1 MVFKHYDVVRAA
13 SPSDLAE
20 KLTHKLKEGWQPFG
34 SPVAITPYT
43 LMQAIAAE
51 GDVVVS
57 GATEPEWYY
66 VIVLAGQSNAMAYG
80 EGLPLP
86 DSYDAPHPRIKQ
98 LARRNTVTPGGKACA
113 FNDII
118 PADHCLHD
126 VQDMSALNHPKADL
140 SKGQYGCVGQGLH
153 IAKKL
158 LPYIPNN
165 AGILLVPCCRGGS
178 AFTQGAEGTFSADTG
193 ASQDSARW
201 GVGKPLYQDL
211 IARTKAALQKNPKNV
226 LLAVCWMQ
234 GEFDMSAA
242 TYAQQPD
249 LFTAM
254 LKQFR
259 TDLSGFNAQCHG
271 GSAAVVPWI
280 CGDTTYYWKNTYGTQ
295 YDSVYGAYKNRESD
309 NVFFVP
315 FMTDGNGNNTPTNL
329 PAEDPD
335 IADAGYYGA
344 QSRSNGN
351 WVSSNRPTH
360 FSSWARRSIIP
371 DRMATAILN
380 AAGRTSAFISGKAPE
395 IKPSPGVD
403 TPSGP
408 SEDASVRTISLLPT
422 AGEAA
427 AQGWTIKDGGIQ
439 LSGGVFKIT
448 KQSNKTWSLM
458 HPVDDAVSLLTRG
471 GRLSCKFRLSGALT
485 NNQFGLGIYLYTDVA
500 LPDVVAMT
508 GTGNPFLMSFF
519 TQTTDGKLNLMHHRK
534 AGNTKLGEFGK
545 RRQHH
550 VRRNLSHIIA
560 AAFNEPLL
568 LEPAYARVFFCALGR
583 EMGAASL
590 SVPQQQVQFDA
601 PGMLAET
608 DEYMAGGKR
617 PARVYRV
624 VNGIAVLPVTGTL
637 VHRLGGMRPFSGMT
651 GYDGIVACLQ
661 QAMSVDA
668 VTGTEAAVFEGQS
681 GIEAGLAD
689 ELINASDAI
698 SVMATALN
706 SNVRGGTMP
715 QLTATE
721 AAVQENQRVM
731 GILTCQEAKGR
742 EQLATM
748 LAGQQG
754 MSVEQARAI
763 LAAAAPQQPVAS
775 AQSEADRIMAC
786 EEANGREQLAAT
798 LAAMPEMTVEKAR
811 PILAAAP
818 LADAGP
824 SLRDQ
829 IMALDEAK
837 GAEAQAEKLA
847 ACPGMTVENARAVLA
862 AGSGKAEPVSAS
874 TTALFEHF
882 MANHSPA
889 AVRGGVSQTSAD
901 GDADVKML
909 MAMP

>member
-1 MVFKHYDVVRAA
+1 M
-13 SPSDLAE
+13 
-20 KLTHKLKEGWQPFG
+20 
-34 SPVAITPYT
+34 
-43 LMQAIAAE
+43 
-51 GDVVVS
+51 
-57 GATEPEWYY
+57 
-66 VIVLAGQSNAMAYG
+66 
-80 EGLPLP
+80 
-86 DSYDAPHPRIKQ
+86 
-98 LARRNTVTPGGKACA
+98 
-113 FNDII
+113 
-118 PADHCLHD
+118 
-126 VQDMSALNHPKADL
+126 
-140 SKGQYGCVGQGLH
+140 
-153 IAKKL
+153 
-158 LPYIPNN
+158 
-165 AGILLVPCCRGGS
+165 
-178 AFTQGAEGTFSADTG
+178 
-193 ASQDSARW
+193 
-201 GVGKPLYQDL
+201 
-211 IARTKAALQKNPKNV
+211 
-226 LLAVCWMQ
+226 
-234 GEFDMSAA
+234 
-242 TYAQQPD
+242 
-249 LFTAM
+249 
-254 LKQFR
+254 
-259 TDLSGFNAQCHG
+259 
-271 GSAAVVPWI
+271 
-280 CGDTTYYWKNTYGTQ
+280 
-295 YDSVYGAYKNRESD
+295 
-309 NVFFVP
+309 
-315 FMTDGNGNNTPTNL
+315 
-329 PAEDPD
+329 
-335 IADAGYYGA
+335 
-344 QSRSNGN
+344 
-351 WVSSNRPTH
+351 
-360 FSSWARRSIIP
+360 
-371 DRMATAILN
+371 
-380 AAGRTSAFISGKAPE
+380 
-395 IKPSPGVD
+395 
-403 TPSGP
+403 
-408 SEDASVRTISLLPT
+408 
-422 AGEAA
+422 
-427 AQGWTIKDGGIQ
+427 
-439 LSGGVFKIT
+439 
-448 KQSNKTWSLM
+448 
-458 HPVDDAVSLLTRG
+458 
-471 GRLSCKFRLSGALT
+471 
-485 NNQFGLGIYLYTDVA
+485 
-500 LPDVVAMT
+500 
-508 GTGNPFLMSFF
+508 
-519 TQTTDGKLNLMHHRK
+519 
-534 AGNTKLGEFGK
+534 
-545 RRQHH
+545 
-550 VRRNLSHIIA
+550 RRNLSHIIA

-661 QAMSVDA
+661 QAMADSQVRGVLLDIDSPGGQAAGAFDCADMIYRLRQQKPVWALCNDTACSAAMLLASACSRRLVTQTSRIGSIGVMMSHVSYAGHLAQAGVDITLIYSGTHKVDGNQFEALPAEVRQDMQQRIDAARRMFAEKVAMFTGLSVDA

-731 GILTCQEAKGR
+731 GILTCQEA
-742 EQLATM
+742 
-748 LAGQQG
+748 
-754 MSVEQARAI
+754 
-763 LAAAAPQQPVAS
+763 
-775 AQSEADRIMAC
+775 
-786 EEANGREQLAAT
+786 NGREQLAAT

-862 AGSGKAEPVSAS
+862 VGSGKAEPVSAS

>member
-1 MVFKHYDVVRAA
+1 M
-13 SPSDLAE
+13 
-20 KLTHKLKEGWQPFG
+20 
-34 SPVAITPYT
+34 
-43 LMQAIAAE
+43 
-51 GDVVVS
+51 
-57 GATEPEWYY
+57 
-66 VIVLAGQSNAMAYG
+66 
-80 EGLPLP
+80 
-86 DSYDAPHPRIKQ
+86 
-98 LARRNTVTPGGKACA
+98 
-113 FNDII
+113 
-118 PADHCLHD
+118 
-126 VQDMSALNHPKADL
+126 
-140 SKGQYGCVGQGLH
+140 
-153 IAKKL
+153 
-158 LPYIPNN
+158 
-165 AGILLVPCCRGGS
+165 
-178 AFTQGAEGTFSADTG
+178 
-193 ASQDSARW
+193 
-201 GVGKPLYQDL
+201 
-211 IARTKAALQKNPKNV
+211 
-226 LLAVCWMQ
+226 
-234 GEFDMSAA
+234 
-242 TYAQQPD
+242 
-249 LFTAM
+249 
-254 LKQFR
+254 
-259 TDLSGFNAQCHG
+259 
-271 GSAAVVPWI
+271 
-280 CGDTTYYWKNTYGTQ
+280 
-295 YDSVYGAYKNRESD
+295 
-309 NVFFVP
+309 
-315 FMTDGNGNNTPTNL
+315 
-329 PAEDPD
+329 
-335 IADAGYYGA
+335 
-344 QSRSNGN
+344 
-351 WVSSNRPTH
+351 
-360 FSSWARRSIIP
+360 
-371 DRMATAILN
+371 
-380 AAGRTSAFISGKAPE
+380 
-395 IKPSPGVD
+395 
-403 TPSGP
+403 
-408 SEDASVRTISLLPT
+408 
-422 AGEAA
+422 
-427 AQGWTIKDGGIQ
+427 
-439 LSGGVFKIT
+439 
-448 KQSNKTWSLM
+448 
-458 HPVDDAVSLLTRG
+458 
-471 GRLSCKFRLSGALT
+471 
-485 NNQFGLGIYLYTDVA
+485 
-500 LPDVVAMT
+500 
-508 GTGNPFLMSFF
+508 
-519 TQTTDGKLNLMHHRK
+519 
-534 AGNTKLGEFGK
+534 
-545 RRQHH
+545 
-550 VRRNLSHIIA
+550 RRNLSHIIA

-590 SVPQQQVQFDA
+590 SVPQQQVQLDA

-624 VNGIAVLPVTGTL
+624 VNGIAVLPVSGTL

-661 QAMSVDA
+661 QAMADSQVRGILLDIDSPGGQAAGAFDCADMIYRLRQQKPVWALCNDTACSAAMLLASACSRRLVTQTSRIGSIGVMMSHVSYAGHLAQAGVDITLIYAGAHKVDGNQFEALPAEVRQDMQQRIDAAHRMFAEKVAMYTGLSVDA

-786 EEANGREQLAAT
+786 EEANGREQLAA
-798 LAAMPEMTVEKAR
+798 
-811 PILAAAP
+811 AP

>member
-1 MVFKHYDVVRAA
+1 M
-13 SPSDLAE
+13 
-20 KLTHKLKEGWQPFG
+20 
-34 SPVAITPYT
+34 
-43 LMQAIAAE
+43 
-51 GDVVVS
+51 
-57 GATEPEWYY
+57 
-66 VIVLAGQSNAMAYG
+66 
-80 EGLPLP
+80 
-86 DSYDAPHPRIKQ
+86 
-98 LARRNTVTPGGKACA
+98 
-113 FNDII
+113 
-118 PADHCLHD
+118 
-126 VQDMSALNHPKADL
+126 
-140 SKGQYGCVGQGLH
+140 
-153 IAKKL
+153 
-158 LPYIPNN
+158 
-165 AGILLVPCCRGGS
+165 
-178 AFTQGAEGTFSADTG
+178 
-193 ASQDSARW
+193 
-201 GVGKPLYQDL
+201 
-211 IARTKAALQKNPKNV
+211 
-226 LLAVCWMQ
+226 
-234 GEFDMSAA
+234 
-242 TYAQQPD
+242 
-249 LFTAM
+249 
-254 LKQFR
+254 
-259 TDLSGFNAQCHG
+259 
-271 GSAAVVPWI
+271 
-280 CGDTTYYWKNTYGTQ
+280 
-295 YDSVYGAYKNRESD
+295 
-309 NVFFVP
+309 
-315 FMTDGNGNNTPTNL
+315 
-329 PAEDPD
+329 
-335 IADAGYYGA
+335 
-344 QSRSNGN
+344 
-351 WVSSNRPTH
+351 
-360 FSSWARRSIIP
+360 
-371 DRMATAILN
+371 
-380 AAGRTSAFISGKAPE
+380 
-395 IKPSPGVD
+395 
-403 TPSGP
+403 
-408 SEDASVRTISLLPT
+408 
-422 AGEAA
+422 
-427 AQGWTIKDGGIQ
+427 
-439 LSGGVFKIT
+439 
-448 KQSNKTWSLM
+448 
-458 HPVDDAVSLLTRG
+458 
-471 GRLSCKFRLSGALT
+471 
-485 NNQFGLGIYLYTDVA
+485 
-500 LPDVVAMT
+500 
-508 GTGNPFLMSFF
+508 
-519 TQTTDGKLNLMHHRK
+519 
-534 AGNTKLGEFGK
+534 
-545 RRQHH
+545 
-550 VRRNLSHIIA
+550 RRNLSHIIA

-661 QAMSVDA
+661 QAMADSQVRGVLLDIDSPGGQAAGAFDCADMIYRLRQQKPVWALCNDTACSAAMLLASACSRRLVTQTSRIGSIGVMMSHVSYAGHLAQAGVDITLIYAGAHKVDGNQFEALPAEVRQDMQQRIDAAHRMFAEKVAMYTGLSVDV

-763 LAAAAPQQPVAS
+763 LAAAAP
-775 AQSEADRIMAC
+775 
-786 EEANGREQLAAT
+786 
-798 LAAMPEMTVEKAR
+798 
-811 PILAAAP
+811 

>member
-1 MVFKHYDVVRAA
+1 M
-13 SPSDLAE
+13 
-20 KLTHKLKEGWQPFG
+20 
-34 SPVAITPYT
+34 
-43 LMQAIAAE
+43 
-51 GDVVVS
+51 
-57 GATEPEWYY
+57 
-66 VIVLAGQSNAMAYG
+66 
-80 EGLPLP
+80 
-86 DSYDAPHPRIKQ
+86 
-98 LARRNTVTPGGKACA
+98 
-113 FNDII
+113 
-118 PADHCLHD
+118 
-126 VQDMSALNHPKADL
+126 
-140 SKGQYGCVGQGLH
+140 
-153 IAKKL
+153 
-158 LPYIPNN
+158 
-165 AGILLVPCCRGGS
+165 
-178 AFTQGAEGTFSADTG
+178 
-193 ASQDSARW
+193 
-201 GVGKPLYQDL
+201 
-211 IARTKAALQKNPKNV
+211 
-226 LLAVCWMQ
+226 
-234 GEFDMSAA
+234 
-242 TYAQQPD
+242 
-249 LFTAM
+249 
-254 LKQFR
+254 
-259 TDLSGFNAQCHG
+259 
-271 GSAAVVPWI
+271 
-280 CGDTTYYWKNTYGTQ
+280 
-295 YDSVYGAYKNRESD
+295 
-309 NVFFVP
+309 
-315 FMTDGNGNNTPTNL
+315 
-329 PAEDPD
+329 
-335 IADAGYYGA
+335 
-344 QSRSNGN
+344 
-351 WVSSNRPTH
+351 
-360 FSSWARRSIIP
+360 
-371 DRMATAILN
+371 
-380 AAGRTSAFISGKAPE
+380 
-395 IKPSPGVD
+395 
-403 TPSGP
+403 
-408 SEDASVRTISLLPT
+408 
-422 AGEAA
+422 
-427 AQGWTIKDGGIQ
+427 
-439 LSGGVFKIT
+439 
-448 KQSNKTWSLM
+448 
-458 HPVDDAVSLLTRG
+458 
-471 GRLSCKFRLSGALT
+471 
-485 NNQFGLGIYLYTDVA
+485 
-500 LPDVVAMT
+500 
-508 GTGNPFLMSFF
+508 
-519 TQTTDGKLNLMHHRK
+519 
-534 AGNTKLGEFGK
+534 
-545 RRQHH
+545 
-550 VRRNLSHIIA
+550 RRNLSHIIA

-583 EMGAASL
+583 EIGAASL
-590 SVPQQQVQFDA
+590 SVPQQQVQLDA

-661 QAMSVDA
+661 QAMADSQVRGILLDIDSPGGQAAGAFDCADMIYRLRQQKPVWALCNDTACSAAMLLASACSRRLVTQTSRIGSIGVMMSHVSYAGHLAQAGVDITLIYAGAHKVDGNQFEALPAEVRQDMQQRIDAAHRMFAEKVAMYTGLSVDA

-786 EEANGREQLAAT
+786 EEANGREQLAA
-798 LAAMPEMTVEKAR
+798 
-811 PILAAAP
+811 AP

-889 AVRGGVSQTSAD
+889 AVQGGVSQASED

>member
-1 MVFKHYDVVRAA
+1 M
-13 SPSDLAE
+13 
-20 KLTHKLKEGWQPFG
+20 
-34 SPVAITPYT
+34 
-43 LMQAIAAE
+43 
-51 GDVVVS
+51 
-57 GATEPEWYY
+57 
-66 VIVLAGQSNAMAYG
+66 
-80 EGLPLP
+80 
-86 DSYDAPHPRIKQ
+86 
-98 LARRNTVTPGGKACA
+98 
-113 FNDII
+113 
-118 PADHCLHD
+118 
-126 VQDMSALNHPKADL
+126 
-140 SKGQYGCVGQGLH
+140 
-153 IAKKL
+153 
-158 LPYIPNN
+158 
-165 AGILLVPCCRGGS
+165 
-178 AFTQGAEGTFSADTG
+178 
-193 ASQDSARW
+193 
-201 GVGKPLYQDL
+201 
-211 IARTKAALQKNPKNV
+211 
-226 LLAVCWMQ
+226 
-234 GEFDMSAA
+234 
-242 TYAQQPD
+242 
-249 LFTAM
+249 
-254 LKQFR
+254 
-259 TDLSGFNAQCHG
+259 
-271 GSAAVVPWI
+271 
-280 CGDTTYYWKNTYGTQ
+280 
-295 YDSVYGAYKNRESD
+295 
-309 NVFFVP
+309 
-315 FMTDGNGNNTPTNL
+315 
-329 PAEDPD
+329 
-335 IADAGYYGA
+335 
-344 QSRSNGN
+344 
-351 WVSSNRPTH
+351 
-360 FSSWARRSIIP
+360 
-371 DRMATAILN
+371 
-380 AAGRTSAFISGKAPE
+380 
-395 IKPSPGVD
+395 
-403 TPSGP
+403 
-408 SEDASVRTISLLPT
+408 
-422 AGEAA
+422 
-427 AQGWTIKDGGIQ
+427 
-439 LSGGVFKIT
+439 
-448 KQSNKTWSLM
+448 
-458 HPVDDAVSLLTRG
+458 
-471 GRLSCKFRLSGALT
+471 
-485 NNQFGLGIYLYTDVA
+485 
-500 LPDVVAMT
+500 
-508 GTGNPFLMSFF
+508 
-519 TQTTDGKLNLMHHRK
+519 
-534 AGNTKLGEFGK
+534 
-545 RRQHH
+545 
-550 VRRNLSHIIA
+550 RRNLSHIIA

-583 EMGAASL
+583 EIGAASL
-590 SVPQQQVQFDA
+590 SVPQQQVQLDA

-661 QAMSVDA
+661 QAMADSQVRGILLDIDSPGGQAAGAFDCADMIYRLRQQKPVWALCNDTACSAAMLLASACSRRLVTQTSRIGSIGVMMSHVSYAGHLAQAGVDITLIYAGAHKVDGNQFEALPAEVRQDMQQRIDAAHRMFAEKVAMYTGLSVDA

-786 EEANGREQLAAT
+786 EEANGREQLAA
-798 LAAMPEMTVEKAR
+798 
-811 PILAAAP
+811 AP

-847 ACPGMTVENARAVLA
+847 ACPGMTVESARAVLA

>member
-1 MVFKHYDVVRAA
+1 M
-13 SPSDLAE
+13 
-20 KLTHKLKEGWQPFG
+20 
-34 SPVAITPYT
+34 
-43 LMQAIAAE
+43 
-51 GDVVVS
+51 
-57 GATEPEWYY
+57 
-66 VIVLAGQSNAMAYG
+66 
-80 EGLPLP
+80 
-86 DSYDAPHPRIKQ
+86 
-98 LARRNTVTPGGKACA
+98 
-113 FNDII
+113 
-118 PADHCLHD
+118 
-126 VQDMSALNHPKADL
+126 
-140 SKGQYGCVGQGLH
+140 
-153 IAKKL
+153 
-158 LPYIPNN
+158 
-165 AGILLVPCCRGGS
+165 
-178 AFTQGAEGTFSADTG
+178 
-193 ASQDSARW
+193 
-201 GVGKPLYQDL
+201 
-211 IARTKAALQKNPKNV
+211 
-226 LLAVCWMQ
+226 
-234 GEFDMSAA
+234 
-242 TYAQQPD
+242 
-249 LFTAM
+249 
-254 LKQFR
+254 
-259 TDLSGFNAQCHG
+259 
-271 GSAAVVPWI
+271 
-280 CGDTTYYWKNTYGTQ
+280 
-295 YDSVYGAYKNRESD
+295 
-309 NVFFVP
+309 
-315 FMTDGNGNNTPTNL
+315 
-329 PAEDPD
+329 
-335 IADAGYYGA
+335 
-344 QSRSNGN
+344 
-351 WVSSNRPTH
+351 
-360 FSSWARRSIIP
+360 
-371 DRMATAILN
+371 
-380 AAGRTSAFISGKAPE
+380 
-395 IKPSPGVD
+395 
-403 TPSGP
+403 
-408 SEDASVRTISLLPT
+408 
-422 AGEAA
+422 
-427 AQGWTIKDGGIQ
+427 
-439 LSGGVFKIT
+439 
-448 KQSNKTWSLM
+448 
-458 HPVDDAVSLLTRG
+458 
-471 GRLSCKFRLSGALT
+471 
-485 NNQFGLGIYLYTDVA
+485 
-500 LPDVVAMT
+500 
-508 GTGNPFLMSFF
+508 
-519 TQTTDGKLNLMHHRK
+519 
-534 AGNTKLGEFGK
+534 
-545 RRQHH
+545 
-550 VRRNLSHIIA
+550 RRNLSHIIA

-590 SVPQQQVQFDA
+590 SVPQQQVQLDA

-661 QAMSVDA
+661 QAMADSQVRGVLLDIDSPGGQAAGAFDCADMIYRLRQQKPVWALCNDTACSAAMLLASACSRRLVTQTSRIGSIGVMMSHVSYAGHLAQAGVDITLIYAGAHKVDGNQFEALPAEVRQDMQQRIDAARRMFAEKVAMYTGLSVDA

-786 EEANGREQLAAT
+786 EEANGREQLAA
-798 LAAMPEMTVEKAR
+798 
-811 PILAAAP
+811 AP

>member
-1 MVFKHYDVVRAA
+1 M
-13 SPSDLAE
+13 
-20 KLTHKLKEGWQPFG
+20 
-34 SPVAITPYT
+34 
-43 LMQAIAAE
+43 
-51 GDVVVS
+51 
-57 GATEPEWYY
+57 
-66 VIVLAGQSNAMAYG
+66 
-80 EGLPLP
+80 
-86 DSYDAPHPRIKQ
+86 
-98 LARRNTVTPGGKACA
+98 
-113 FNDII
+113 
-118 PADHCLHD
+118 
-126 VQDMSALNHPKADL
+126 
-140 SKGQYGCVGQGLH
+140 
-153 IAKKL
+153 
-158 LPYIPNN
+158 
-165 AGILLVPCCRGGS
+165 
-178 AFTQGAEGTFSADTG
+178 
-193 ASQDSARW
+193 
-201 GVGKPLYQDL
+201 
-211 IARTKAALQKNPKNV
+211 
-226 LLAVCWMQ
+226 
-234 GEFDMSAA
+234 
-242 TYAQQPD
+242 
-249 LFTAM
+249 
-254 LKQFR
+254 
-259 TDLSGFNAQCHG
+259 
-271 GSAAVVPWI
+271 
-280 CGDTTYYWKNTYGTQ
+280 
-295 YDSVYGAYKNRESD
+295 
-309 NVFFVP
+309 
-315 FMTDGNGNNTPTNL
+315 
-329 PAEDPD
+329 
-335 IADAGYYGA
+335 
-344 QSRSNGN
+344 
-351 WVSSNRPTH
+351 
-360 FSSWARRSIIP
+360 
-371 DRMATAILN
+371 
-380 AAGRTSAFISGKAPE
+380 
-395 IKPSPGVD
+395 
-403 TPSGP
+403 
-408 SEDASVRTISLLPT
+408 
-422 AGEAA
+422 
-427 AQGWTIKDGGIQ
+427 
-439 LSGGVFKIT
+439 
-448 KQSNKTWSLM
+448 
-458 HPVDDAVSLLTRG
+458 
-471 GRLSCKFRLSGALT
+471 
-485 NNQFGLGIYLYTDVA
+485 
-500 LPDVVAMT
+500 
-508 GTGNPFLMSFF
+508 
-519 TQTTDGKLNLMHHRK
+519 
-534 AGNTKLGEFGK
+534 
-545 RRQHH
+545 
-550 VRRNLSHIIA
+550 RRNLSHIIA

-590 SVPQQQVQFDA
+590 SVPQQQVQLDA

-661 QAMSVDA
+661 QAMADSQVRGILLDIDSPGGQAAGAFDCADMIYRLRQQKPVWALCNDTACSAAMLLASACSRRLVTQTSRIGSIGVMMSHVSYAGHLAQAGVDITLIYAGAHKVDGNQFEALPAEVRQDMQQRIDAARRMFAEKVAMYTGLSVDA

-811 PILAAAP
+811 PILAASPQAN
-818 LADAGP
+818 AGP

-837 GAEAQAEKLA
+837 GAEAQAEQLAACPGMTEMTVEKARPILAASPQANAGPSLRDQIMALDEAKGAEAQAEQLA
-847 ACPGMTVENARAVLA
+847 ACPGMTVESARAVLA

-874 TTALFEHF
+874 TTAMFEHF

-889 AVRGGVSQTSAD
+889 AVQGGVAQTSAD

>member
-1 MVFKHYDVVRAA
+1 M
-13 SPSDLAE
+13 
-20 KLTHKLKEGWQPFG
+20 
-34 SPVAITPYT
+34 
-43 LMQAIAAE
+43 
-51 GDVVVS
+51 
-57 GATEPEWYY
+57 
-66 VIVLAGQSNAMAYG
+66 
-80 EGLPLP
+80 
-86 DSYDAPHPRIKQ
+86 
-98 LARRNTVTPGGKACA
+98 
-113 FNDII
+113 
-118 PADHCLHD
+118 
-126 VQDMSALNHPKADL
+126 
-140 SKGQYGCVGQGLH
+140 
-153 IAKKL
+153 
-158 LPYIPNN
+158 
-165 AGILLVPCCRGGS
+165 
-178 AFTQGAEGTFSADTG
+178 
-193 ASQDSARW
+193 
-201 GVGKPLYQDL
+201 
-211 IARTKAALQKNPKNV
+211 
-226 LLAVCWMQ
+226 
-234 GEFDMSAA
+234 
-242 TYAQQPD
+242 
-249 LFTAM
+249 
-254 LKQFR
+254 
-259 TDLSGFNAQCHG
+259 
-271 GSAAVVPWI
+271 
-280 CGDTTYYWKNTYGTQ
+280 
-295 YDSVYGAYKNRESD
+295 
-309 NVFFVP
+309 
-315 FMTDGNGNNTPTNL
+315 
-329 PAEDPD
+329 
-335 IADAGYYGA
+335 
-344 QSRSNGN
+344 
-351 WVSSNRPTH
+351 
-360 FSSWARRSIIP
+360 
-371 DRMATAILN
+371 
-380 AAGRTSAFISGKAPE
+380 
-395 IKPSPGVD
+395 
-403 TPSGP
+403 
-408 SEDASVRTISLLPT
+408 
-422 AGEAA
+422 
-427 AQGWTIKDGGIQ
+427 
-439 LSGGVFKIT
+439 
-448 KQSNKTWSLM
+448 
-458 HPVDDAVSLLTRG
+458 
-471 GRLSCKFRLSGALT
+471 
-485 NNQFGLGIYLYTDVA
+485 
-500 LPDVVAMT
+500 
-508 GTGNPFLMSFF
+508 
-519 TQTTDGKLNLMHHRK
+519 
-534 AGNTKLGEFGK
+534 
-545 RRQHH
+545 
-550 VRRNLSHIIA
+550 RRNLSHIIA

-583 EMGAASL
+583 EIGAASL
-590 SVPQQQVQFDA
+590 SVPQQQVQLDA

-661 QAMSVDA
+661 QAMADSQVRGVLLDIDSPGGQAAGAFDCADMIYRLRQQKPVWALCNDTACSAAMLLASACSRRLVTQTSRIGSIGVMMSHVSYAGHLAQAGVDITLIYAGAHKVDGNQFEALPAEVRQDMQQRIDAARRMFAEKVAMYTGLSVDA

-786 EEANGREQLAAT
+786 EEANGREQLAA
-798 LAAMPEMTVEKAR
+798 
-811 PILAAAP
+811 AP

-889 AVRGGVSQTSAD
+889 AVQGGVSQASED

>member
-1 MVFKHYDVVRAA
+1 M
-13 SPSDLAE
+13 
-20 KLTHKLKEGWQPFG
+20 
-34 SPVAITPYT
+34 
-43 LMQAIAAE
+43 
-51 GDVVVS
+51 
-57 GATEPEWYY
+57 
-66 VIVLAGQSNAMAYG
+66 
-80 EGLPLP
+80 
-86 DSYDAPHPRIKQ
+86 
-98 LARRNTVTPGGKACA
+98 
-113 FNDII
+113 
-118 PADHCLHD
+118 
-126 VQDMSALNHPKADL
+126 
-140 SKGQYGCVGQGLH
+140 
-153 IAKKL
+153 
-158 LPYIPNN
+158 
-165 AGILLVPCCRGGS
+165 
-178 AFTQGAEGTFSADTG
+178 
-193 ASQDSARW
+193 
-201 GVGKPLYQDL
+201 
-211 IARTKAALQKNPKNV
+211 
-226 LLAVCWMQ
+226 
-234 GEFDMSAA
+234 
-242 TYAQQPD
+242 
-249 LFTAM
+249 
-254 LKQFR
+254 
-259 TDLSGFNAQCHG
+259 
-271 GSAAVVPWI
+271 
-280 CGDTTYYWKNTYGTQ
+280 
-295 YDSVYGAYKNRESD
+295 
-309 NVFFVP
+309 
-315 FMTDGNGNNTPTNL
+315 
-329 PAEDPD
+329 
-335 IADAGYYGA
+335 
-344 QSRSNGN
+344 
-351 WVSSNRPTH
+351 
-360 FSSWARRSIIP
+360 
-371 DRMATAILN
+371 
-380 AAGRTSAFISGKAPE
+380 
-395 IKPSPGVD
+395 
-403 TPSGP
+403 
-408 SEDASVRTISLLPT
+408 
-422 AGEAA
+422 
-427 AQGWTIKDGGIQ
+427 
-439 LSGGVFKIT
+439 
-448 KQSNKTWSLM
+448 
-458 HPVDDAVSLLTRG
+458 
-471 GRLSCKFRLSGALT
+471 
-485 NNQFGLGIYLYTDVA
+485 
-500 LPDVVAMT
+500 
-508 GTGNPFLMSFF
+508 
-519 TQTTDGKLNLMHHRK
+519 
-534 AGNTKLGEFGK
+534 
-545 RRQHH
+545 
-550 VRRNLSHIIA
+550 RRNLSHIIA

-583 EMGAASL
+583 EIGAASL
-590 SVPQQQVQFDA
+590 SVPQQQVQLDA

-661 QAMSVDA
+661 QAMADSQVRGVLLDIDSPGGQAAGAFDCADMIYRLRQQKPVWALCNDTACSAAMLLASACSRRLVTQTSRIGSIGVMMSHVSYAGHLAQAGVDITLIYAGAHKVDGNQFEALPAEVRQDMQQRIDAAHRMFAEKVAMYTGLSVDA

-786 EEANGREQLAAT
+786 EEANGREQLAA
-798 LAAMPEMTVEKAR
+798 
-811 PILAAAP
+811 AP

-824 SLRDQ
+824 PLRDQ